1 MNRTRTPLLCLVFL
15 GFATHSVAQSFI
27 DPSRRIDWTQAGI
40 PGGIPVRT
48 TVCATLTAATYGN
61 GSTNATSA
69 IQNAID
75 GCPAGQ
81 VVYLPAG
88 TYVTTQTIH
97 LRSNRTLRGAGPGQ
111 TTIRYQGATG
121 RSVLDIKG
129 NTYNDIWSLRRT
141 FAVTGGATKDSRQI
155 TLSSTAGISAGDVLL
170 IDQRNDG
177 VLVDNVGKEGPC
189 TYCSR
194 EDGTRARGQFAEVTA
209 VSGNTVSLNLSLFWT
224 FNPSLSPQATL
235 VSASSM
241 VRRAGVEDLSLTQS
255 QALNEYL
262 IEMDGAQYC
271 WLKNI
276 DVSRIMRRSVWH
288 ILSLQNEI
296 RDSRFHDAIAGFGVD
311 RGYGIQLDL
320 QSTATLI
327 ENNVFHAIDGGGL
340 MAAGG
345 ATGNVFAYN
354 YMTDMRYNDSTFQ
367 IAAPI
372 LNHSAHPSMNLWEG
386 NIGIEIGSDFIHGS
400 SSHNT
405 MFRCRSAGWQN
416 TTATR
421 SNEAFILEYKNL
433 YLNVVGCV
441 LGTPGQS
448 NTYEVAYP
456 APLDYSRKTIWLL
469 GYEGPNGVGH
479 TLVKDTLVRH
489 GNWDSVTNGVV
500 WDPAI
505 SERTLPAS
513 LYRPTKPSWF
523 GNLAWPAFGPDV
535 SSLTNG
541 TIPAKVCHSQGAM
554 PNCLQGTGSSPPTP
568 PTNVRIVR

>member
-1 MNRTRTPLLCLVFL
+1 M
-15 GFATHSVAQSFI
+15 
-27 DPSRRIDWTQAGI
+27 PST
-40 PGGIPVRT
+40 
-48 TVCATLTAATYGN
+48 
-61 GSTNATSA
+61 
-69 IQNAID
+69 
-75 GCPAGQ
+75 
-81 VVYLPAG
+81 
-88 TYVTTQTIH
+88 
-97 LRSNRTLRGAGPGQ
+97 
-111 TTIRYQGATG
+111 
-121 RSVLDIKG
+121 
-129 NTYNDIWSLRRT
+129 
-141 FAVTGGATKDSRQI
+141 
-155 TLSSTAGISAGDVLL
+155 
-170 IDQRNDG
+170 
-177 VLVDNVGKEGPC
+177 
-189 TYCSR
+189 
-194 EDGTRARGQFAEVTA
+194 
-209 VSGNTVSLNLSLFWT
+209 
-224 FNPSLSPQATL
+224 
-235 VSASSM
+235 
-241 VRRAGVEDLSLTQS
+241 
-255 QALNEYL
+255 
-262 IEMDGAQYC
+262 C

-386 NIGIEIGSDFIHGS
+386 NLGIEIGSDFIHGS

-416 TTATR
+416 TTASR
-421 SNEAFILEYKNL
+421 SNEALILEYKNL
-433 YLNVVGCV
+433 YLNVIGCV

-479 TLVKDTLVRH
+479 TLVKDTLMRH

-513 LYRPTKPSWF
+513 LYRTTKPSWF
-523 GNLAWPAFGPDV
+523 GSLAWPAFGPDV

-554 PNCLQGTGSSPPTP
+554 PNCLQGTGTGSSAPAP